1 MKRPQFIIFTD
12 KDYTIN
18 VEDKKLNQIFHLVAT
33 MGGMVIPVTGR
44 TVGDIEESIKT
55 KKIRMPEIIV
65 GDNGANIYSADKH
78 TFLIQKKLEHD
89 KVMQIVDNFLQNDGN
104 LDFIR
109 YTNGE
114 NIFASNQEEV
124 RNYYKNS
131 KKVKFCSNI
140 YEEIKKAEDI
150 TKLTLAGKKEQIKQ
164 NADFVEKLDFWTD
177 MDKTQF
183 PKREYKNYR
192 LDIAQKNI
200 NKGEAVKAL
209 VAMLK
214 PIYGYL
220 CLGNGRNDISM
231 FKVAIDNGMIAA
243 IMSNSDSE
251 LIEEIEK
258 YAKNKKGK
266 VKKVPIDKD
275 LANRYILK
283 MAKEFQTIK
292 KTESKIET
300 RKKNLER

>member
-18 VEDKKLNQIFHLVAT
+18 LEDKKLNQIFHLVAT

-220 CLGNGRNDISM
+220 CVGNGRNDISM

-258 YAKNKKGK
+258 
-266 VKKVPIDKD
+266 
-275 LANRYILK
+275 
-283 MAKEFQTIK
+283 
-292 KTESKIET
+292 
-300 RKKNLER
+300 